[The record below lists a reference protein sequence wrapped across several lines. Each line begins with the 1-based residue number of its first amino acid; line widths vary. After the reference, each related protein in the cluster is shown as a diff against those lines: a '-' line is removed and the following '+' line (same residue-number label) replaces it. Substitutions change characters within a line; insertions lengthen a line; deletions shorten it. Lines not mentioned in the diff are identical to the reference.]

1 MTVDRLLD
9 QVEDMSDLELAVL
22 LSLITKEHCVIEA
35 DEISLDDL
43 ARELRI
49 ITADGF
55 GLSSVTIDCSDTVNL
70 TDFAESILVDAVSD
84 SSRTSST
91 DGGSSPGEYAPRSTV
106 DHVQFGSK
114 RLSSGQAHRGLD
126 IRKVANVVFLQNLD
140 LAPEAVQV
148 QGLEL
153 IRRRRIFGRTAVH
166 TVPDIFLFMPLV
178 SSSRKVNR
186 LSRLN
191 KHLNDHIMMH
201 HLHNGEDGFPYLE
214 RTRASSSVHTP
225 SLRSSTA
232 HTMSSSSTIKRLQTL
247 ADSVF
252 VAPEVRRYI
261 AGIPVF
267 LRLQAAVFTGISP
280 RATSHLILLSK
291 ALAVIHR
298 LTYVTPSL
306 VDLATQKI
314 YPHRISIAAPQQE
327 RSLQYGSALEA
338 IKSTL
343 KDATPQ
349 TIIFKTLDNLEQ
361 PP

>member
-1 MTVDRLLD
+1 MFS
-9 QVEDMSDLELAVL
+9 SDLKGCRLDRHIVAWTFVKL
-22 LSLITKEHCVIEA
+22 RMWSSCRTWIWHLRQFKCKVWRYVPFMRSRIETN
-35 DEISLDDL
+35 IS
-43 ARELRI
+43 
-49 ITADGF
+49 
-55 GLSSVTIDCSDTVNL
+55 
-70 TDFAESILVDAVSD
+70 
-84 SSRTSST
+84 
-91 DGGSSPGEYAPRSTV
+91 
-106 DHVQFGSK
+106 Q
-114 RLSSGQAHRGLD
+114 
-126 IRKVANVVFLQNLD
+126 
-140 LAPEAVQV
+140 
-148 QGLEL
+148 L

-201 HLHNGEDGFPYLE
+201 HLHNDEDGFPYLE

-232 HTMSSSSTIKRLQTL
+232 HAMSSSSTIKRLQSL

-252 VAPEVRRYI
+252 VGPEVRRYI

-327 RSLQYGSALEA
+327 RSLQYGSALDA

>member
-49 ITADGF
+49 VGELRMANQYPADPQQITADGF

-148 QGLEL
+148 QVNSKEKN
-153 IRRRRIFGRTAVH
+153 IRSNCGSHCPRHIPFYAFGVE
-166 TVPDIFLFMPLV
+166 F
-178 SSSRKVNR
+178 K
-186 LSRLN
+186 
-191 KHLNDHIMMH
+191 K
-201 HLHNGEDGFPYLE
+201 GESAKSAE
-214 RTRASSSVHTP
+214 
-225 SLRSSTA
+225 
-232 HTMSSSSTIKRLQTL
+232 Q
-247 ADSVF
+247 
-252 VAPEVRRYI
+252 AP
-261 AGIPVF
+261 
-267 LRLQAAVFTGISP
+267 
-280 RATSHLILLSK
+280 
-291 ALAVIHR
+291 
-298 LTYVTPSL
+298 
-306 VDLATQKI
+306 
-314 YPHRISIAAPQQE
+314 
-327 RSLQYGSALEA
+327 
-338 IKSTL
+338 
-343 KDATPQ
+343 
-349 TIIFKTLDNLEQ
+349 
-361 PP
+361 